1 MGTNPYIDDEAPP
14 PPSSPYTLTVRGD
27 GEVVANI
34 SVDPGALP
42 DHEEGQSGSIL
53 ALLLANGIE
62 LDHTCGGVLACS
74 TCHIY
79 VLDGSG
85 SAPEAIEEEEDQ
97 LDFAPALKESSRLA
111 CQCVPDG
118 SVDVTVEIPTWKR
131 NEVSEEPH

>member
-1 MGTNPYIDDEAPP
+1 MGTNPYIDSDAPP
-14 PPSSPYTLTVRGD
+14 PPTSPYTLTVRGD
-27 GEVVANI
+27 GEVLVTI
-34 SVDPGALP
+34 DVDPGALP
-42 DHEEGQSGSIL
+42 LDEEGQVGSIL
-53 ALLLANGIE
+53 SLLLANGIE

-79 VLDGSG
+79 VEQGLD

-97 LDFAPALKESSRLA
+97 LDFAPALRDSSRLA

-118 SVDVTVEIPTWKR
+118 SQDVVVEIPTWKR